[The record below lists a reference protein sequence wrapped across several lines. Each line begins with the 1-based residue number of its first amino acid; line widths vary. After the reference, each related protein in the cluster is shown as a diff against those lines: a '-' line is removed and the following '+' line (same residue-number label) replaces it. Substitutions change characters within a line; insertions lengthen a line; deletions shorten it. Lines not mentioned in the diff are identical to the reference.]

1 MPSGLSVGDRVHVV
15 ILAAGASLR
24 LGTPKQLIQ
33 YEGSSLL
40 RRAASAA
47 TGLTGSRVTV
57 VLGAHSRQVE
67 GELRGLETSVILN
80 SDWREG
86 LASSIRKGLLTLPP
100 ARQAALLMPCDLPL
114 VDAAT
119 LGYLSELWDQDRSRI
134 ITCASERSA
143 GLPAIVP
150 RRYFKAL
157 MSIKGD
163 PGIANFFARH
173 RAFVQEVSLPA
184 TQFDID
190 SRTDMQS
197 LGAFRQSNDSP
208 PAGHEKGG

>member
-24 LGTPKQLIQ
+24 LGSPKQLIR
-33 YEGSSLL
+33 YKGSSLL

-119 LGYLSELWDQDRSRI
+119 LSYLSQLWDQDRSRI
-134 ITCASERSA
+134 ITCDSERSA

-184 TQFDID
+184 MQFDID
-190 SRTDMQS
+190 SRADMQS
-197 LGAFRQSNDSP
+197 LGAFLQSNDSP
-208 PAGHEKGG
+208 TSQS